1 MAIMRSR
8 LKKRDKK
15 KVRRGKGEVRY
26 QKSVKPLYKYIRD
39 KVNQLLEIMGT
50 KPLREEELDEKSIIE
65 FDPIGIIAESFKE
78 ILEHLREKN
87 LQLQQARDYLQAVF
101 DTVGVGISI
110 VDKDLKIIKCNERQ
124 KELLVRDNIK
134 DIEGRHCYEVYCGID
149 SPPLI
154 CPAIETIERNR
165 EVFLKEVTKKGRI
178 FQINTSPLRDRN
190 GNITGVI
197 EVSVDITD
205 KKRTEE
211 ALYQAEK
218 LAAVGR
224 LAAGIAHELNNPLG
238 NIIGYAKLLFQSGNL
253 GDWEREKLSVII
265 EQAQKGS
272 DIIRGL
278 LEFSHQ
284 RPLELREVNINNS
297 IERVLS
303 SMESFLKIGDIR
315 VKKEFNLIP
324 PVMADEKQIEQ
335 VFYNIILNAVQA
347 LEGRS
352 DGYIEIKTI
361 RLNSSVQVS
370 IKDNGPGI
378 PKEHLSLIFDPFFTT
393 KPPGKGTGLGLSI
406 CSEIIKKH
414 GGSIW
419 VESRQGEGAVFNI
432 LLPLRMSL
440 DSLLSKTN

>member
-1 MAIMRSR
+1 MRSR
-8 LKKRDKK
+8 LKKRDRKK
-15 KVRRGKGEVRY
+15 ARIGGKSNSRSKGKVRDE
-26 QKSVKPLYKYIRD
+26 KSVKLLYKYIRD

-101 DTVGVGISI
+101 DAVGVGISI
-110 VDKDLKIIKCNERQ
+110 VDKDLRIIKCNERQ
-124 KELLVRDNIK
+124 KELLVRDIK

-205 KKRTEE
+205 KKKTEE

-238 NIIGYAKLLFQSGNL
+238 NIIGYAKLLLQSGNL

-303 SMESFLKIGDIR
+303 SMESLFKIGNIR

-347 LEGRS
+347 LEGMS
-352 DGYIEIKTI
+352 KGCIEINTMN
-361 RLNSSVQVS
+361 LNSSVQVS

-419 VESRQGEGAVFNI
+419 VESRPGEGAVFNI

-440 DSLLSKTN
+440 D

>member
-1 MAIMRSR
+1 MRSR
-8 LKKRDKK
+8 SKK
-15 KVRRGKGEVRY
+15 KGKSE
-26 QKSVKPLYKYIRD
+26 KPGQDTEKVLYRYIRD

-50 KPLREEELDEKSIIE
+50 KPLREEELDEKTIVE

-87 LQLQQARDYLQAVF
+87 LQLQQARDYLQGVF

-110 VDKDLKIIKCNERQ
+110 VDNDLRIIKCNERQ
-124 KELLVRDNIK
+124 KELLVKDTDNV
-134 DIEGRHCYEVYCGID
+134 EGRHCYEVYCGID

-178 FQINTSPLRDRN
+178 FQINTSPLRDKN
-190 GNITGVI
+190 GNITGVV

-205 KKRTEE
+205 KKKTED
-211 ALYQAEK
+211 ALHQAEK

-238 NIIGYAKLLFQSGNL
+238 NIVGYAKLLLKTGNL
-253 GDWEREKLSVII
+253 GDYEREKLSVII
-265 EQAQKGS
+265 EQAEKGS
-272 DIIRGL
+272 EIIRGL
-278 LEFSHQ
+278 LEFSRE
-284 RPLELREVNINNS
+284 RPLELKNISLNNS

-303 SMESFLKIGDIR
+303 TMAYMIEPAGIKVYKHLDK
-315 VKKEFNLIP
+315 IP
-324 PVMADEKQIEQ
+324 PVEADESQIEQ
-335 VFYNIILNAVQA
+335 VLHNIILNAIQA
-347 LEGRS
+347 IDGRENGII
-352 DGYIEIKTI
+352 DI
-361 RLNSSVQVS
+361 RTSAPDSTVRIS
-370 IKDNGPGI
+370 ISDNGPGI

-406 CSEIIKKH
+406 SLEIIKKH

-419 VESRQGEGAVFNI
+419 AESEPGKGATFHIILPVRTRINLNGAV
-432 LLPLRMSL
+432 
-440 DSLLSKTN
+440 

>member
-1 MAIMRSR
+1 MRSR
-8 LKKRDKK
+8 LKKRDRKK
-15 KVRRGKGEVRY
+15 ARIGGESNSRSKGKVRD
-26 QKSVKPLYKYIRD
+26 QKSVKLLYKYIRD

-101 DTVGVGISI
+101 DAVGVGISI
-110 VDKDLKIIKCNERQ
+110 VDKDLRIIKCNERQ
-124 KELLVRDNIK
+124 KELLVRDIK

-205 KKRTEE
+205 KKKTED

-238 NIIGYAKLLFQSGNL
+238 NIIGYAKLLLQSGNL

-303 SMESFLKIGDIR
+303 SMESLFKIGNIR

-352 DGYIEIKTI
+352 EGCIEINTMN
-361 RLNSSVQVS
+361 LNSSVQVS

-440 DSLLSKTN
+440 D

>member
-1 MAIMRSR
+1 MRSR
-8 LKKRDKK
+8 LKKRDRKEARIGGK
-15 KVRRGKGEVRY
+15 SNSRSKGKVRDE
-26 QKSVKPLYKYIRD
+26 KSVKLLYKYIRD

-101 DTVGVGISI
+101 DAVGVGISI
-110 VDKDLKIIKCNERQ
+110 VDKDLRIIKCNERQ
-124 KELLVRDNIK
+124 KELLVRDIK

-205 KKRTEE
+205 KKKTEE

-238 NIIGYAKLLFQSGNL
+238 NIIGYAKLLLQSGNL

-297 IERVLS
+297 IERVVLS
-303 SMESFLKIGDIR
+303 SMESLFKIGNIR

-352 DGYIEIKTI
+352 EGCIEINTMN
-361 RLNSSVQVS
+361 LNSSVQVS

-419 VESRQGEGAVFNI
+419 VESRPGEGAVFNI

-440 DSLLSKTN
+440 D

>member
-1 MAIMRSR
+1 MRSR
-8 LKKRDKK
+8 LKKRDRK
-15 KVRRGKGEVRY
+15 KVRIGGKSNSRSKGKVRDE
-26 QKSVKPLYKYIRD
+26 KSVKLLYKYIRD

-101 DTVGVGISI
+101 DAVGVGISI
-110 VDKDLKIIKCNERQ
+110 VDKDLRIIKCNERQ
-124 KELLVRDNIK
+124 KELLVRDIK

-205 KKRTEE
+205 KKKTEE

-238 NIIGYAKLLFQSGNL
+238 NIIGYAKLLLQSGNL

-303 SMESFLKIGDIR
+303 SMESLFKIGNIR

-352 DGYIEIKTI
+352 EGCIEINTMN
-361 RLNSSVQVS
+361 LNSSVQVS

-419 VESRQGEGAVFNI
+419 VESRPGEGAVFNI

-440 DSLLSKTN
+440 D

>member
-1 MAIMRSR
+1 MRSR
-8 LKKRDKK
+8 LKKRDRK
-15 KVRRGKGEVRY
+15 KVRIGGKSNSRSKGKVRDE
-26 QKSVKPLYKYIRD
+26 KSVKLLYKYIRD

-101 DTVGVGISI
+101 DAVGVGISI
-110 VDKDLKIIKCNERQ
+110 VDKDLRIIKCNERQ
-124 KELLVRDNIK
+124 KELLVRDIK

-205 KKRTEE
+205 KKKTEE

-224 LAAGIAHELNNPLG
+224 LAAGIAHELNNPFG
-238 NIIGYAKLLFQSGNL
+238 NIIGYAKLLLQSGNL

-303 SMESFLKIGDIR
+303 SMESLFKIGNIR

-352 DGYIEIKTI
+352 EGCIEINTMN
-361 RLNSSVQVS
+361 LNSSVQVS

-414 GGSIW
+414 SGSIW
-419 VESRQGEGAVFNI
+419 VESRPGEGAVFNI

-440 DSLLSKTN
+440 D

>member
-1 MAIMRSR
+1 MRSR
-8 LKKRDKK
+8 SKK
-15 KVRRGKGEVRY
+15 KGKSE
-26 QKSVKPLYKYIRD
+26 KPGQDTEKVLYRYIRD

-50 KPLREEELDEKSIIE
+50 KPLREEELDEKTIVE

-87 LQLQQARDYLQAVF
+87 LQLQQARDYLQGVF

-110 VDKDLKIIKCNERQ
+110 VDNDLRIIKCNERQ
-124 KELLVRDNIK
+124 KELLVKDTDNV
-134 DIEGRHCYEVYCGID
+134 EGRHCYEVYCGID

-178 FQINTSPLRDRN
+178 FQINTSPLKDKN
-190 GNITGVI
+190 GNITGVV

-205 KKRTEE
+205 KKKTED
-211 ALYQAEK
+211 ALHQAEK

-238 NIIGYAKLLFQSGNL
+238 NIVGYAKLLLKTGNL
-253 GDWEREKLSVII
+253 GDYEREKLSVII
-265 EQAQKGS
+265 EQAEKGS
-272 DIIRGL
+272 EIIRGL
-278 LEFSHQ
+278 LEFSRE
-284 RPLELREVNINNS
+284 RPLELKNISLNNS

-303 SMESFLKIGDIR
+303 TMAYMIEPAGIKVYKHLDK
-315 VKKEFNLIP
+315 IP
-324 PVMADEKQIEQ
+324 PVEADESQIEQ
-335 VFYNIILNAVQA
+335 VLHNIILNAIQA
-347 LEGRS
+347 IDGREN
-352 DGYIEIKTI
+352 GIIEISTSASDSTVRI
-361 RLNSSVQVS
+361 S
-370 IKDNGPGI
+370 ISDNGPGI

-406 CSEIIKKH
+406 SLEIIKKH

-419 VESRQGEGAVFNI
+419 AESEPGKGATFHIILPVRTRINLNGAV
-432 LLPLRMSL
+432 
-440 DSLLSKTN
+440 

>member
-1 MAIMRSR
+1 MRSR
-8 LKKRDKK
+8 LKKRDRK
-15 KVRRGKGEVRY
+15 KVRIGGKSNSRSKGKVRDE
-26 QKSVKPLYKYIRD
+26 KSVKLLYKYIRD

-101 DTVGVGISI
+101 DAVGVGISI
-110 VDKDLKIIKCNERQ
+110 VDKDLRIIKCNERQ
-124 KELLVRDNIK
+124 KELLVRDIK

-205 KKRTEE
+205 KKKTEE

-238 NIIGYAKLLFQSGNL
+238 NIIGYAKLLLQSGNL

-303 SMESFLKIGDIR
+303 SMESLFKIGNIR

-352 DGYIEIKTI
+352 KGCIEINTMN
-361 RLNSSVQVS
+361 LNSSVQVS

-419 VESRQGEGAVFNI
+419 VESRPGEGAVFNI

-440 DSLLSKTN
+440 D

>member
-1 MAIMRSR
+1 MRSR
-8 LKKRDKK
+8 SRK
-15 KVRRGKGEVRY
+15 RGKSEKAGQDTEKV
-26 QKSVKPLYKYIRD
+26 LYRYIRD

-50 KPLREEELDEKSIIE
+50 KPLKEEELDEKTIVE

-87 LQLQQARDYLQAVF
+87 LQLQQARDYLQGVF

-110 VDKDLKIIKCNERQ
+110 VDNDLRIIKCNERQ
-124 KELLVRDNIK
+124 KELLVKDTDNV
-134 DIEGRHCYEVYCGID
+134 EGRHCYEVYCGID

-178 FQINTSPLRDRN
+178 FQINTSPLRDKN
-190 GNITGVI
+190 GNITGVV

-205 KKRTEE
+205 KKKTED
-211 ALYQAEK
+211 ALHQAEK

-238 NIIGYAKLLFQSGNL
+238 NIVGYAKLLLKTGNL
-253 GDWEREKLSVII
+253 GDYEREKLSVII
-265 EQAQKGS
+265 EQAEKGS
-272 DIIRGL
+272 EIIRGL
-278 LEFSHQ
+278 LEFSRE
-284 RPLELREVNINNS
+284 RPLELKNISLNNS

-303 SMESFLKIGDIR
+303 TMAYMIEPAGIKVYKHLDK
-315 VKKEFNLIP
+315 IP
-324 PVMADEKQIEQ
+324 PVEADESQIEQ
-335 VFYNIILNAVQA
+335 VLHNIILNAIQA
-347 LEGRS
+347 IDGREN
-352 DGYIEIKTI
+352 GIIEIRT
-361 RLNSSVQVS
+361 SASDSTVQIS
-370 IKDNGPGI
+370 ISDNGPGI

-406 CSEIIKKH
+406 SLEIIKKH

-419 VESRQGEGAVFNI
+419 AESESGKGATFHIILPVRTRINLNGAV
-432 LLPLRMSL
+432 
-440 DSLLSKTN
+440 

>member
-1 MAIMRSR
+1 MRSR
-8 LKKRDKK
+8 LKKRDRK
-15 KVRRGKGEVRY
+15 KVRIGGKSNSRSKGKVRDE
-26 QKSVKPLYKYIRD
+26 KSVKLLYKYIRD

-101 DTVGVGISI
+101 DAVGVGISI
-110 VDKDLKIIKCNERQ
+110 VDKDLRIIKCNERQ
-124 KELLVRDNIK
+124 KELLVRDIK

-205 KKRTEE
+205 KKKTEE

-238 NIIGYAKLLFQSGNL
+238 NIIGYAKLLLQSGNL

-303 SMESFLKIGDIR
+303 SMESLFKIGNIR

-352 DGYIEIKTI
+352 EGCIEINTMN
-361 RLNSSVQVS
+361 LNSSVQVS

-406 CSEIIKKH
+406 CSKIIKKH
-414 GGSIW
+414 SGSIW
-419 VESRQGEGAVFNI
+419 VESRPGEGAVFNI
-432 LLPLRMSL
+432 LLPLRMNL
-440 DSLLSKTN
+440 D

>member
-15 KVRRGKGEVRY
+15 NSKPL
-26 QKSVKPLYKYIRD
+26 QSKSSQTEKLLYKYIRD

-87 LQLQQARDYLQAVF
+87 LQLQQAKDYLQGVF

-110 VDKDLKIIKCNERQ
+110 VDKDLRIIKCNERQ
-124 KELLVRDNIK
+124 KELLVRDIK

-178 FQINTSPLRDRN
+178 FEINTSPLRDRN
-190 GNITGVI
+190 GNITGVV

-205 KKRTEE
+205 KKKTEE

-238 NIIGYAKLLFQSGNL
+238 NIIGYAKLLLQSSNL

-303 SMESFLKIGDIR
+303 SMESFLKIGNIR

-347 LEGRS
+347 LEGKS
-352 DGYIEIKTI
+352 EGCIEINTMN
-361 RLNSSVQVS
+361 LNSSVQVS

>member
-1 MAIMRSR
+1 MRSR
-8 LKKRDKK
+8 LKKRDRKEARIGGK
-15 KVRRGKGEVRY
+15 SNSRSKGKVRDE
-26 QKSVKPLYKYIRD
+26 KSVKLLYKYIRD

-101 DTVGVGISI
+101 DAVGVGISI
-110 VDKDLKIIKCNERQ
+110 VDKDLRIIKCNERQ
-124 KELLVRDNIK
+124 KELLVRDIK

-205 KKRTEE
+205 KKKTEE

-218 LAAVGR
+218 LAAMGR

-238 NIIGYAKLLFQSGNL
+238 NIIGYAKLLLQSGNL

-303 SMESFLKIGDIR
+303 SMGSLFKIGNIR

-352 DGYIEIKTI
+352 EGCIEINTMN
-361 RLNSSVQVS
+361 LNSSVQVS

-419 VESRQGEGAVFNI
+419 VESRPGEGAVFNI

-440 DSLLSKTN
+440 D